1 MKWWLY
7 ERDASPKTRYQ
18 QWNDSFER
26 YLAHQGRS
34 TESPTNQPTNQRQ
47 PNIVSRFVILAFC
60 WNKVG
65 MGTEFADIAWGWG
78 WSEWE
83 RVRIG
88 IKHETRAKTT
98 WNISRVTG
106 HLSEGSLS
114 EMELCRFRNL
124 TLTLILT
131 LCLHLSGK
139 WPFGQVNCPPSQA
152 LSSRTLITQAQLVF
166 RHIDEYWY

>member
-1 MKWWLY
+1 MGPPVKKAGMGLQ
-7 ERDASPKTRYQ
+7 DT
-18 QWNDSFER
+18 
-26 YLAHQGRS
+26 
-34 TESPTNQPTNQRQ
+34 
-47 PNIVSRFVILAFC
+47 VSRLVILAFC

-131 LCLHLSGK
+131 LCLHISDKMTLRTSEL
-139 WPFGQVNCPPSQA
+139 PPSQA
-152 LSSRTLITQAQLVF
+152 LSSRTLTQAELVF
-166 RHIDEYWY
+166 RHIDEYCY